1 MQKEITNFEKYLFK
15 LLKACAFFLFEKNN
29 FYYNKTLRN
38 TGILKNRHK
47 CFKNVTIQH
56 FPQSIFILV

>member
-47 CFKNVTIQH
+47 CYKNITTQH
-56 FPQSIFILV
+56 FP